1 MGTYREWTLTDR
13 GSYHF
18 KAYPEIRGGIMK
30 KVVTILG
37 TLIILLAVNY
47 SIYQKE
53 NVLTSGE
60 TLLMKLEP
68 KDPRSLIQG
77 DYMVLR
83 YEIAR
88 RVSEENLERQGKI
101 ILEADENHVAIFKGI
116 YHGEPLAENELLL
129 NYKDRNGLK
138 LGAESFLFQEGDAGI
153 YSQARYGMLKVDKKG
168 KSVLAGLCDEK
179 FQLLGK

>member
-1 MGTYREWTLTDR
+1 
-13 GSYHF
+13 
-18 KAYPEIRGGIMK
+18 MK
-30 KVVTILG
+30 KAAIVLG

-53 NVLTSGE
+53 NVLGSGE
-60 TLLMKLEP
+60 TLLLKLAP

-83 YEIAR
+83 YDIAR
-88 RVSEENLERQGKI
+88 TISKENLEKQGKI
-101 ILEADENHVAIFKGI
+101 VLETDENNVAIFKVI
-116 YHGEPLAENELLL
+116 YQGAPLAENEFLL

-138 LGAESFLFQEGDAGI
+138 LGAESFLFQEGDADL

-168 KSVLAGLCDEK
+168 NSVLAGLCDEE
-179 FQLLGK
+179 FQLLGKN